1 MKNTRRNKTN
11 TNKTNTNKTNKNKK
25 LKITKDIKEKFI
37 NQILKEWKKQTN
49 GRIKMDK
56 NLEFKHDYYLLFT
69 NYDDYNNHIHLLL
82 KNFHYN
88 NNTNNNILYVM
99 KKYDKLTSNII
110 HSSGFKIDIFSN
122 PSKIVYNMIQNY
134 NKFINT

>member
-1 MKNTRRNKTN
+1 MKNTRRNKIKK
-11 TNKTNTNKTNKNKK
+11 NKT

-37 NQILKEWKKQTN
+37 KQILKEWKKQTN

-56 NLEFKHDYYLLFT
+56 TSEFKYDYYLLFT

-82 KNFHYN
+82 KKFHYD
-88 NNTNNNILYVM
+88 NNTNNNILYIM

-110 HSSGFKIDIFSN
+110 HSNAFKINIFSN
-122 PSKIVYNMIQNY
+122 PSKIVYNMIQKY